1 MITTTRFIFSTLL
14 VALAATTPL
23 HQANAATTLE
33 KVISSKTLRCG
44 VQLDFPPAGFRN
56 QANEPDGY
64 DVQYCKDIA
73 QALNVKAEI
82 VETTAGERVPA
93 LVSNRVDVLVASTTI
108 NPQRALTVSFSQ
120 PYVNYSHIVLTRK
133 EAKIEKFDDLRG
145 RNVGGVTG
153 TTAEKEMLAFRKQW
167 DESKG
172 SYTGFGTE
180 SESYLALSQGKID
193 GMILNV
199 ASAAALIQSGQFPSL
214 VVKGEAPTPADL
226 CGIAVRKDDTDLL
239 AWLKVFVWTQARTG
253 RYAELYASYF
263 GTGEAPTLAVQ
274 NSDF

>member
-1 MITTTRFIFSTLL
+1 MSIARYVYSSLF
-14 VALAATTPL
+14 VALAATAPL
-23 HQANAATTLE
+23 YQANAATTLE
-33 KVISSKTLRCG
+33 KIISSKTLRCG

-64 DVQYCKDIA
+64 DVQYCKDMA

-93 LVSNRVDVLVASTTI
+93 LVSKRVDVLVASTTI
-108 NPQRALTVSFSQ
+108 NPQRALTVSFTQ

-133 EAKIEKFDDLRG
+133 NTSIEKFEDLKG

-153 TTAEKEMLAFRKQW
+153 TTAEKEMLSARKQW
-167 DESKG
+167 NDAKG
-172 SYTGFGTE
+172 TYTGFGTE
-180 SESYLALSQGKID
+180 SESYLALNQGKID

-226 CGIAVRKDDTDLL
+226 CGIAVRKDDADFLG
-239 AWLKVFVWTQARTG
+239 WLKVFVWTQARTG
-253 RYAELYASYF
+253 RYAELYAQYF
-263 GTGEAPTLAVQ
+263 GAGEAPALTVP

>member
-1 MITTTRFIFSTLL
+1 MSIARYVYSSLF
-14 VALAATTPL
+14 VALAATAPL
-23 HQANAATTLE
+23 YQANAATTLE
-33 KVISSKTLRCG
+33 KIISSKTLRCG

-64 DVQYCKDIA
+64 DVQYCKDMA

-93 LVSNRVDVLVASTTI
+93 LVSKRVDVLVASTTI
-108 NPQRALTVSFSQ
+108 NPQRALTVSFTQ

-133 EAKIEKFDDLRG
+133 NTSIENFEDLKG

-153 TTAEKEMLAFRKQW
+153 TTAEREMLSARKQW
-167 DESKG
+167 NDTKG

-180 SESYLALSQGKID
+180 SESYLALNQGKID

-226 CGIAVRKDDTDLL
+226 CGIAVRKDDADFLG
-239 AWLKVFVWTQARTG
+239 WLKVFVWTQARTG
-253 RYAELYASYF
+253 RYAELYAQYF
-263 GTGEAPTLAVQ
+263 GAGEAPTLTVQ

>member
-1 MITTTRFIFSTLL
+1 MSIARYVYSSLF
-14 VALAATTPL
+14 VALAATAPL
-23 HQANAATTLE
+23 YQANAATTLE
-33 KVISSKTLRCG
+33 KIISSKTLRCG

-64 DVQYCKDIA
+64 DVQYCKDMA

-93 LVSNRVDVLVASTTI
+93 LVSKRVDVLVASTTI
-108 NPQRALTVSFSQ
+108 NPQRALTVSFTQ

-133 EAKIEKFDDLRG
+133 NTRIEHFEDLKG

-153 TTAEKEMLAFRKQW
+153 TTAEREMLSARKQW
-167 DESKG
+167 NDTKG
-172 SYTGFGTE
+172 TYTGFGTE
-180 SESYLALSQGKID
+180 SESYLALNQGKID

-226 CGIAVRKDDTDLL
+226 CGIAVRKDDADFLG
-239 AWLKVFVWTQARTG
+239 WLKVFVWTQARTG
-253 RYAELYASYF
+253 RYAELYAQYF
-263 GTGEAPTLAVQ
+263 GAGEAPTLTVQ